1 MGASLPTDGT
11 RNVQHILTRIALHWV
26 DLSDYRS
33 VRELLDATRPD
44 YVFHLAAQASVRR
57 AWEQPAE
64 TLAINSRLQLNL
76 LQAMIELG
84 LAPRTLVVGSAD
96 EYGLVRAEDLPID
109 EDTPLRP
116 LSPYA
121 VSKIVQDYL
130 GYQYHLS
137 HGLPI
142 VRVRP
147 FNHIGPRQGL
157 GFVVA
162 DFAHQIARI
171 EAGLQEPILR
181 VGNLSAYRD
190 FTDVRDMVR
199 GYYLVAAHGKAGEVY
214 NLGSSRAFAIREI
227 LDRLVQMSHVR
238 IQIQPDPGLMR
249 PSDIPTLLSD
259 CRRVRADTGWA
270 PTYDLETTLR
280 DALDDWR
287 QRVQAEHSEQ

>member
-1 MGASLPTDGT
+1 MGASLPTDGI
-11 RNVQHILTRIALHWV
+11 RNVQHILARIVLHWV
-26 DLSDYRS
+26 DLSDYCS
-33 VRELLDATRPD
+33 MRELLDATRPD
-44 YVFHLAAQASVRR
+44 YVFHLAAQASVQR

-76 LQAMIELG
+76 LQAMLELG

-199 GYYLVAAHGKAGEVY
+199 GYYLVATLGKAGEVY
-214 NLGSSRAFAIREI
+214 NLGSSQAFAIREI
-227 LDRLVQMSHVR
+227 LDRLVQMSRMR
-238 IQIQPDPGLMR
+238 IQIQPDPARMR

-259 CRRVRADTGWA
+259 CRRVRADTGWM
-270 PTYDLETTLR
+270 PTYDLATTLR
-280 DALDDWR
+280 DVLDDWR
-287 QRVQAEHSEQ
+287 QRVQAEHSK